1 MQLFNAVHQHQAA
14 KEKLLQE
21 AREAKARTRP
31 GGDQASAPAT
41 AAIPKDGKPGYCRA
55 DQCR

>member
-14 KEKLLQE
+14 KEKLQQE

-41 AAIPKDGKPGYCRA
+41 AAIPKDGKPG
-55 DQCR
+55 